1 MPQVTVHRAHSPIV
15 WHGKLKPHRSLAEW
29 VAKLAPR
36 LQLDTSP
43 QQLRIAHVRD
53 GGREVDIWDDYDFD
67 AFKSRAA
74 AQSTPLVVKVYPP
87 GASNEPGA
95 QPVSA
100 AATTPARKPRKKT
113 VPSDDQPAPG
123 TPTST
128 KKDKGKS
135 KATSEAQNLAAPALQ
150 PQQPST
156 PSAAPKSKK
165 RKRDSTSS
173 TVESFPTLALPVQ
186 STPTDPG
193 RQSTSPQQPKKRR
206 KRGAKS
212 DAAQAPAPAPSPA
225 NSSAPA
231 IASPSRPFTFSLPL
245 QGSAAFINR
254 YKPAK
259 PSPLGRIDDPLVSAG
274 ENASTSSSPAGKETP
289 QPMTESGK
297 KSRKP
302 RKRKEKK
309 NEGVGGV
316 SASPAASSVAPSP
329 APSSGK
335 KPKSR
340 PSVTEEI
347 MRKQREK
354 MAAEEAKEQGENA
367 EKANAKGKDKEK
379 AADKPTSMPAASTP
393 TPVTPSKEPTQ
404 SSAPE
409 PSTQSPLTKT
419 KKAKSPKTPKVNRA
433 SEIMRMFREK
443 QAAEAAAAKAAG
455 ESISPAV
462 QTVQPGQPSIPSAQ
476 PSTEHPPSPLTTP
489 ASVSEPKK
497 LSSAKPKAAP
507 RPSVT
512 SEIMR
517 KQREKMAAAETE
529 ATVNLEVENAGEAMD
544 VDQPREK
551 AHVPLVGQSKQ
562 GQAEQ
567 STLQLEHQSDIQ
579 TESGSVAPTLSSH
592 GSATVPQTPAQT
604 LAQPS
609 ITSSTTKKTKSGR
622 PSITS
627 EIMRKQREAMAQQ
640 AEKEKEREKQ
650 IETRDDGDKEASQT
664 ANKPEQPQCL
674 ICHGSSHPQKDC
686 PVVKA
691 GVPRLQQVLLERK
704 EEDESP
710 EAAVAAI
717 EMWIDRLGRV
727 TSALMGTPVTKGR
740 GKQSSGLTTQAKQT
754 PSSQAAAAAAV
765 PPSVPAV
772 ETESSASESSKSP
785 SPPPPK
791 APSPVPTFPP
801 IYHKALSRKAGS
813 TSGLSVSDAV
823 IETGSSASES
833 SEDEDG
839 SAESGSGYGSESET
853 ESESSASIQGQ
864 NAISRSGST
873 STSSSSSSS
882 SPSPSPPP
890 PDLSKLDPQAALRH
904 FLTAPL
910 SQKQRRAA
918 RDSAAHMQV
927 VDTQDVEVEEAS
939 EVESDEDETNASFAR
954 IRMDDEESLVGEFED
969 DEKEEDGVEDVDE
982 PRDEPLAL
990 PQVQQSDDDE
1000 MQVDVEE
1007 SQPVLEQESTLQ
1019 PNVGQED
1026 KEVRIDVANTE
1037 AEPMDVDGQQTPLRT
1052 TQSPSASSQLSFH
1065 EGSRQSFND
1074 LAALASPSTQHHEL
1088 PGDTAVREAI
1098 AEDDAPVRDAMRRDD
1113 DVHPKQSAPNG
1124 VHDPVLTQQLMSPP
1138 SSVAEREDEIEPLP
1152 ATQLVQCFEEEEGQG
1167 EATPIAQSKAPVRRS
1182 TRQASRQPSVA
1193 RDDIPSS
1200 QPLTSQLAPPPLSPP
1215 RRRLRSASREPVPAP
1230 EPPRTRMTRSS
1241 SQQRIVPPS
1250 PQVPIRRSTRRTVS
1264 SQSNVSQPSSSQ
1276 LEPSSPV
1283 QSHATLTPTTLRRSS
1298 RRQTTPLRSSQ
1309 IDELDPSSP
1318 PPASQQPIEES
1329 LLFIPETQLQYSQS
1343 QSSQSQSLNPQR
1355 FWKVS
1360 GEEESPLFMS
1370 QGSQIPQTQAYNLY
1384 PNIDSSSD
1392 VGETPRGAKTG
1403 FEGSSPSNDK
1413 QGEGKRANFLSVSSP
1428 ILEEDEEEQN
1438 ELVDT
1443 EKHEQISES
1452 GADEHDDNSVDA
1464 SEASSD
1470 EEGSSL
1476 SILILRSQPI
1486 YPSLPRSSL
1495 SFSQP
1500 VTASQPSG
1508 FPTLSSLPRE
1518 ALRRMKSTFGFSS
1531 SQPETSKEKANRHM
1545 NGAGDESESETS
1557 GDSSD
1562 EEPASLRGRF
1572 AGTRVRKVKSQGAVK
1587 GW

>member
-1 MPQVTVHRAHSPIV
+1 MPQVTVHRANSPIV
-15 WHGKLKPHRSLAEW
+15 WHGKLKQHRSLAEW

-53 GGREVDIWDDYDFD
+53 GGRE
-67 AFKSRAA
+67 SRAA

-87 GASNEPGA
+87 GASSEPST
-95 QPVSA
+95 QSTFA

-113 VPSDDQPAPG
+113 APSDDQPALG

-135 KATSEAQNLAAPALQ
+135 KTTPQSQDLPAPVLQ

-156 PSAAPKSKK
+156 PTAAPKPKK

-173 TVESFPTLALPVQ
+173 AAESFPTRATPGQ
-186 STPTDPG
+186 STSADPG
-193 RQSTSPQQPKKRR
+193 PESTSPQQPKKKR
-206 KRGAKS
+206 KRGTRS
-212 DAAQAPAPAPSPA
+212 DAALASAPAASPA

-231 IASPSRPFTFSLPL
+231 IASPSQPFTFSFPL

-259 PSPLGRIDDPLVSAG
+259 PSPLGRIDDPLASAG
-274 ENASTSSSPAGKETP
+274 ETAPIPSPVAKEP
-289 QPMTESGK
+289 LQPMSESGK

-302 RKRKEKK
+302 RKRKEKQD
-309 NEGVGGV
+309 ESVGGV
-316 SASPAASSVAPSP
+316 PASPAASSVAPSP
-329 APSSGK
+329 APSSSK
-335 KPKSR
+335 KQKGR

-354 MAAEEAKEQGENA
+354 MAAEEAKKQAENT
-367 EKANAKGKDKEK
+367 EKTQAKGKSKEK
-379 AADKPTSMPAASTP
+379 AIEKPPVTPASSIP
-393 TPVTPSKEPTQ
+393 TPVTPSKESTKP
-404 SSAPE
+404 SAPE
-409 PSTQSPLTKT
+409 PLSTQSPFTQTKN
-419 KKAKSPKTPKVNRA
+419 ASSPKTPKVNRA
-433 SEIMRMFREK
+433 SEIMRLFREK
-443 QAAEAAAAKAAG
+443 QAAEAAAKAAA
-455 ESISPAV
+455 ESVPPAV
-462 QTVQPGQPSIPSAQ
+462 QAIQPEQPSVPPTQQ
-476 PSTEHPPSPLTTP
+476 PSTENLASTP
-489 ASVSEPKK
+489 ASPAPALEPKK
-497 LSSAKPKAAP
+497 SSSAKSKAAP

-512 SEIMR
+512 LEIMR
-517 KQREKMAAAETE
+517 KQREKMAAAEAE
-529 ATVNLEVENAGEAMD
+529 AANNAEKENAGEAMD
-544 VDQPREK
+544 VDQPRENV
-551 AHVPLVGQSKQ
+551 HIQPVGQSKQ

-567 STLQLEHQSDIQ
+567 TTPTNPQIEPK
-579 TESGSVAPTLSSH
+579 SVAPPPPSSH
-592 GSATVPQTPAQT
+592 GFTAAPQAPSQT
-604 LAQPS
+604 LAQSSQPS
-609 ITSSTTKKTKSGR
+609 NTSSATKKTKSGR

-640 AEKEKEREKQ
+640 AEKEKEREEQ
-650 IETRDDGDKEASQT
+650 PETRNDVDKEASQPT
-664 ANKPEQPQCL
+664 STKSAQPQCL

-691 GVPRLQQVLLERK
+691 GVPRLRQVLLERK

-727 TSALMGTPVTKGR
+727 TSALMGTPATKGKGR
-740 GKQSSGLTTQAKQT
+740 QSSGLTAMAKQT
-754 PSSQAAAAAAV
+754 PSSPAAV
-765 PPSVPAV
+765 PPPGPAV

-791 APSPVPTFPP
+791 APSPPVPTFPP

-839 SAESGSGYGSESET
+839 SLESGSGSGSESET
-853 ESESSASIQGQ
+853 ESESSVSEKGR
-864 NAISRSGST
+864 NAMSRSRST
-873 STSSSSSSS
+873 SISSSTSSS
-882 SPSPSPPP
+882 SPSPPP

-918 RDSAAHMQV
+918 RDSAAHMQA
-927 VDTQDVEVEEAS
+927 VDTHDVEVEEAS
-939 EVESDEDETNASFAR
+939 EVESDEDKMNTSFSR
-954 IRMDDEESLVGEFED
+954 NRMDDEESLVGEFED
-969 DEKEEDGVEDVDE
+969 DEKEEDELEDVEE
-982 PRDEPLAL
+982 PRDEPPAL
-990 PQVQQSDDDE
+990 SQVRQPDDE
-1000 MQVDVEE
+1000 MQVDMEE
-1007 SQPVLEQESTLQ
+1007 SQSMLEQQESELQ
-1019 PNVGQED
+1019 PKSSGQEE
-1026 KEVRIDVANTE
+1026 KETGIDVTETE
-1037 AEPMDVDGQQTPLRT
+1037 AVPMDVDEQEQSPLEI

-1088 PGDTAVREAI
+1088 PGDAAVREAI
-1098 AEDDAPVRDAMRRDD
+1098 AEDEALVRDAMRQGD
-1113 DVHPKQSAPNG
+1113 DVLLKQGLPNG
-1124 VHDPVLTQQLMSPP
+1124 VQEPVVMQQLMSPP
-1138 SSVAEREDEIEPLP
+1138 SSVADREDEIEPLP
-1152 ATQLVQCFEEEEGQG
+1152 ATQLVQRFEDEEGPAD
-1167 EATPIAQSKAPVRRS
+1167 ATPIARSKAPVRRS

-1200 QPLTSQLAPPPLSPP
+1200 QASTSQLAPPPLSPP
-1215 RRRLRSASREPVPAP
+1215 RRRLRSASREPAPAP
-1230 EPPRTRMTRSS
+1230 EPSRTRMTRSS
-1241 SQQRIVPPS
+1241 SQQHIVPPS
-1250 PQVPIRRSTRRTVS
+1250 PQAPIRRSTRRTVS
-1264 SQSNVSQPSSSQ
+1264 SQSNISQASSSQ
-1276 LEPSSPV
+1276 VEPSSPV
-1283 QSHATLTPTTLRRSS
+1283 QLHATLTPATLRRSS

-1309 IDELDPSSP
+1309 VDELDPSSP
-1318 PPASQQPIEES
+1318 PPATQQPVEKS
-1329 LLFIPETQLQYSQS
+1329 PLFIPETQLQYSQS

-1355 FWKVS
+1355 FWGVY
-1360 GEEESPLFMS
+1360 GEEENPLFMS

-1392 VGETPRGAKTG
+1392 VGETPRGPKIG

-1413 QGEGKRANFLSVSSP
+1413 QGEGKRANLLSISSP

-1438 ELVDT
+1438 ELADT
-1443 EKHEQISES
+1443 EKHEQTSEL
-1452 GADEHDDNSVDA
+1452 GADEHDDKSVDA
-1464 SEASSD
+1464 SEVSSD
-1470 EEGSSL
+1470 DEESSL
-1476 SILILRSQPI
+1476 SISISRSQPI
-1486 YPSLPRSSL
+1486 YPSLPRSSI

-1500 VTASQPSG
+1500 VAAPQLSG

-1518 ALRRMKSTFGFSS
+1518 ALRRMKSTFGFST
-1531 SQPETSKEKANRHM
+1531 SQPENSKEKTSRHM

-1572 AGTRVRKVKSQGAVK
+1572 AGTRARKVKNQGAVK

>member
-1 MPQVTVHRAHSPIV
+1 MPQVTVHRANSPIV
-15 WHGKLKPHRSLAEW
+15 WHGKLKQHRSLAEW

-87 GASNEPGA
+87 GASSEPGT
-95 QPVSA
+95 QSTSTI
-100 AATTPARKPRKKT
+100 ATTPARKPRKKT
-113 VPSDDQPAPG
+113 ATSDDQPALG

-135 KATSEAQNLAAPALQ
+135 KTTPQSQDLPAPVLQ

-156 PSAAPKSKK
+156 PTAAPKPKK

-173 TVESFPTLALPVQ
+173 AAESFPTRATPGQ
-186 STPTDPG
+186 STSADRGPE
-193 RQSTSPQQPKKRR
+193 STSPQQPKKKR
-206 KRGAKS
+206 KRGTRS
-212 DAAQAPAPAPSPA
+212 DAALAPAPAQSPA
-225 NSSAPA
+225 NSSTPA
-231 IASPSRPFTFSLPL
+231 IAGPSQPFTFSFPL

-259 PSPLGRIDDPLVSAG
+259 PSPLGRIDDPLASASQT
-274 ENASTSSSPAGKETP
+274 ASISSPVAKEP
-289 QPMTESGK
+289 LQPMSESGK

-309 NEGVGGV
+309 DEGVGDV
-316 SASPAASSVAPSP
+316 PASPAASSVAPSP
-329 APSSGK
+329 APSSSK
-335 KPKSR
+335 KQKGR

-354 MAAEEAKEQGENA
+354 MAAEEAKKQTENT
-367 EKANAKGKDKEK
+367 EKTNGKGKRKEK
-379 AADKPTSMPAASTP
+379 AIERPAVTPAASIP
-393 TPVTPSKEPTQ
+393 TPVTPFKESTQ
-404 SSAPE
+404 PAAPE
-409 PSTQSPLTKT
+409 LLSTQSPLAQT
-419 KKAKSPKTPKVNRA
+419 KKASSPKTPKVNRA
-433 SEIMRMFREK
+433 LEIMRLFREK
-443 QAAEAAAAKAAG
+443 QAAEAAAKAAA
-455 ESISPAV
+455 ESVPPAV
-462 QTVQPGQPSIPSAQ
+462 QAIQPEPPSAPSTQQPSAENLPC
-476 PSTEHPPSPLTTP
+476 TP
-489 ASVSEPKK
+489 ASPAPALEPKK
-497 LSSAKPKAAP
+497 SSSAKSKVAA

-512 SEIMR
+512 LEIMR
-517 KQREKMAAAETE
+517 KQREKMAAAEAE
-529 ATVNLEVENAGEAMD
+529 AANNAEEENAGEAMD
-544 VDQPREK
+544 VDQPRENV
-551 AHVPLVGQSKQ
+551 HIQPVGQSPKQ
-562 GQAEQ
+562 GQAAQ
-567 STLQLEHQSDIQ
+567 TTSTNPQIEPK
-579 TESGSVAPTLSSH
+579 SVAPPPPSSH
-592 GSATVPQTPAQT
+592 GFTAAPQTPSQT
-604 LAQPS
+604 LAQSSQPS
-609 ITSSTTKKTKSGR
+609 NSSSATKKSKSGR

-640 AEKEKEREKQ
+640 AEKEKEREEQ
-650 IETRDDGDKEASQT
+650 PETRNDGNKEASQT
-664 ANKPEQPQCL
+664 TFTKPAQPQCL

-727 TSALMGTPVTKGR
+727 TSALMGTPATKGK
-740 GKQSSGLTTQAKQT
+740 GKQSSGLTAKAKQA
-754 PSSQAAAAAAV
+754 PSSPAAI
-765 PPSVPAV
+765 PPPGPAI

-791 APSPVPTFPP
+791 APSPPVPTFPP

-839 SAESGSGYGSESET
+839 SLESGSGSGSESES
-853 ESESSASIQGQ
+853 ESESSVSDKGR
-864 NAISRSGST
+864 NAMSRSRST
-873 STSSSSSSS
+873 SISSSTSSS
-882 SPSPSPPP
+882 SPSPPP
-890 PDLSKLDPQAALRH
+890 PDLSMLDPQAALRH

-918 RDSAAHMQV
+918 RDSAAHMQA
-927 VDTQDVEVEEAS
+927 VDTHDVEVEEAS
-939 EVESDEDETNASFAR
+939 EVESDEDKMNTSFSR
-954 IRMDDEESLVGEFED
+954 NRMDDEESLVGEFED
-969 DEKEEDGVEDVDE
+969 DEKEEDELEDVEEPGDE
-982 PRDEPLAL
+982 PPAL
-990 PQVQQSDDDE
+990 SQVRQSDDE
-1000 MQVDVEE
+1000 MQVDMEE
-1007 SQPVLEQESTLQ
+1007 SQSMLEQQESELQ
-1019 PNVGQED
+1019 PKSGQEE
-1026 KEVRIDVANTE
+1026 KETGIDVTETE
-1037 AEPMDVDGQQTPLRT
+1037 AEPMDVDEQQQSPLEI

-1074 LAALASPSTQHHEL
+1074 LAALASPSAQHHEL
-1088 PGDTAVREAI
+1088 PGDAAVREAI
-1098 AEDDAPVRDAMRRDD
+1098 AEDEALVRNAMRQDD
-1113 DVHPKQSAPNG
+1113 DVLSKQGLPDG
-1124 VHDPVLTQQLMSPP
+1124 VQEPVVMQQLMSPP
-1138 SSVAEREDEIEPLP
+1138 SSVADREDEIEPLP
-1152 ATQLVQCFEEEEGQG
+1152 ATQLVQRFDDDEGQG
-1167 EATPIAQSKAPVRRS
+1167 DATPIARSKAPVRRS

-1200 QPLTSQLAPPPLSPP
+1200 QPSTSQLAPPPLSPP
-1215 RRRLRSASREPVPAP
+1215 RRRLRSASRELAPAS
-1230 EPPRTRMTRSS
+1230 EPSRTRMTRSS
-1241 SQQRIVPPS
+1241 SQQHIVPSS

-1264 SQSNVSQPSSSQ
+1264 SQSNISQPSSSQ
-1276 LEPSSPV
+1276 VEPSSPV
-1283 QSHATLTPTTLRRSS
+1283 QLHATLAPATLRRSS

-1309 IDELDPSSP
+1309 VDELDPSSP
-1318 PPASQQPIEES
+1318 PPATQQPVEKS
-1329 LLFIPETQLQYSQS
+1329 PLFIPEMQLQYSQS

-1355 FWKVS
+1355 FWGVS
-1360 GEEESPLFMS
+1360 GEEENPLFLS

-1392 VGETPRGAKTG
+1392 VGETPRGPKIG

-1413 QGEGKRANFLSVSSP
+1413 QGEGKRANLLSISSP

-1438 ELVDT
+1438 ELADT
-1443 EKHEQISES
+1443 EKHEQTSEL
-1452 GADEHDDNSVDA
+1452 GADEHDDKSVDA
-1464 SEASSD
+1464 SEVSSD
-1470 EEGSSL
+1470 DEESSL
-1476 SILILRSQPI
+1476 SIPISRSQPI
-1486 YPSLPRSSL
+1486 YPSLPRSSV

-1500 VTASQPSG
+1500 VPAPQLSG

-1518 ALRRMKSTFGFSS
+1518 ALRRMKSTFGFST
-1531 SQPETSKEKANRHM
+1531 SQPENSKEKTSRHM

-1572 AGTRVRKVKSQGAVK
+1572 AGTRTRKMKNQGAVK

>member
-1 MPQVTVHRAHSPIV
+1 
-15 WHGKLKPHRSLAEW
+15 
-29 VAKLAPR
+29 
-36 LQLDTSP
+36 
-43 QQLRIAHVRD
+43 
-53 GGREVDIWDDYDFD
+53 
-67 AFKSRAA
+67 
-74 AQSTPLVVKVYPP
+74 
-87 GASNEPGA
+87 
-95 QPVSA
+95 
-100 AATTPARKPRKKT
+100 
-113 VPSDDQPAPG
+113 
-123 TPTST
+123 
-128 KKDKGKS
+128 
-135 KATSEAQNLAAPALQ
+135 
-150 PQQPST
+150 
-156 PSAAPKSKK
+156 
-165 RKRDSTSS
+165 
-173 TVESFPTLALPVQ
+173 
-186 STPTDPG
+186 
-193 RQSTSPQQPKKRR
+193 
-206 KRGAKS
+206 
-212 DAAQAPAPAPSPA
+212 
-225 NSSAPA
+225 
-231 IASPSRPFTFSLPL
+231 
-245 QGSAAFINR
+245 
-254 YKPAK
+254 
-259 PSPLGRIDDPLVSAG
+259 
-274 ENASTSSSPAGKETP
+274 
-289 QPMTESGK
+289 
-297 KSRKP
+297 
-302 RKRKEKK
+302 
-309 NEGVGGV
+309 
-316 SASPAASSVAPSP
+316 
-329 APSSGK
+329 
-335 KPKSR
+335 
-340 PSVTEEI
+340 
-347 MRKQREK
+347 
-354 MAAEEAKEQGENA
+354 
-367 EKANAKGKDKEK
+367 
-379 AADKPTSMPAASTP
+379 
-393 TPVTPSKEPTQ
+393 
-404 SSAPE
+404 
-409 PSTQSPLTKT
+409 
-419 KKAKSPKTPKVNRA
+419 
-433 SEIMRMFREK
+433 
-443 QAAEAAAAKAAG
+443 
-455 ESISPAV
+455 
-462 QTVQPGQPSIPSAQ
+462 
-476 PSTEHPPSPLTTP
+476 
-489 ASVSEPKK
+489 
-497 LSSAKPKAAP
+497 
-507 RPSVT
+507 
-512 SEIMR
+512 
-517 KQREKMAAAETE
+517 MAAAETE
-529 ATVNLEVENAGEAMD
+529 AAENVEEENAGEAMD

-579 TESGSVAPTLSSH
+579 TESGSVAPPLSSH

-609 ITSSTTKKTKSGR
+609 STSSATKKTKSGR

-650 IETRDDGDKEASQT
+650 IETRDDGDKEGEQAVQCPTFCYKADAAAAASQT

-754 PSSQAAAAAAV
+754 PFSQAAAAAV

-839 SAESGSGYGSESET
+839 SAESGSGSGYGSESET

-873 STSSSSSSS
+873 STSSSSYSS

-1007 SQPVLEQESTLQ
+1007 SQPVLEQESAPQ

-1113 DVHPKQSAPNG
+1113 DVHPKQSVPNG
-1124 VHDPVLTQQLMSPP
+1124 VQEPVLTQQLMSPP

-1152 ATQLVQCFEEEEGQG
+1152 ATQLVQCFEEEDGQG

-1193 RDDIPSS
+1193 RDDILSS

-1343 QSSQSQSLNPQR
+1343 QSSQSQPLNPQR

-1360 GEEESPLFMS
+1360 SEEESPLFMS

-1392 VGETPRGAKTG
+1392 VGETPRGAKTD

-1443 EKHEQISES
+1443 EKHEQMSES
-1452 GADEHDDNSVDA
+1452 GADEHDANSVDA

-1476 SILILRSQPI
+1476 SIPILRSQPI

-1518 ALRRMKSTFGFSS
+1518 ALRRMKSTFGFSG
-1531 SQPETSKEKANRHM
+1531 SQPETSKEKASRHM
-1545 NGAGDESESETS
+1545 NSAGDESESETS

-1572 AGTRVRKVKSQGAVK
+1572 AGTRIRKVKSQGAVK

>member
-1 MPQVTVHRAHSPIV
+1 M
-15 WHGKLKPHRSLAEW
+15 
-29 VAKLAPR
+29 
-36 LQLDTSP
+36 
-43 QQLRIAHVRD
+43 
-53 GGREVDIWDDYDFD
+53 
-67 AFKSRAA
+67 
-74 AQSTPLVVKVYPP
+74 
-87 GASNEPGA
+87 
-95 QPVSA
+95 QP
-100 AATTPARKPRKKT
+100 
-113 VPSDDQPAPG
+113 
-123 TPTST
+123 TPT
-128 KKDKGKS
+128 G
-135 KATSEAQNLAAPALQ
+135 
-150 PQQPST
+150 
-156 PSAAPKSKK
+156 
-165 RKRDSTSS
+165 
-173 TVESFPTLALPVQ
+173 
-186 STPTDPG
+186 PG

-212 DAAQAPAPAPSPA
+212 DAALAPAPPPA
-225 NSSAPA
+225 NPSAPA

-259 PSPLGRIDDPLVSAG
+259 PSPLGRIDGPPVLAG
-274 ENASTSSSPAGKETP
+274 ETASTSSSPAAKETL
-289 QPMTESGK
+289 QPLTESGK

-309 NEGVGGV
+309 EEGVGGV
-316 SASPAASSVAPSP
+316 PASPAASSVAPSP
-329 APSSGK
+329 APSSSK
-335 KPKSR
+335 KQKSR

-354 MAAEEAKEQGENA
+354 MAAEEAKKQAENA
-367 EKANAKGKDKEK
+367 DKANAKGKDKEK
-379 AADKPTSMPAASTP
+379 ATDKPTAMPAASTSIP
-393 TPVTPSKEPTQ
+393 LTPSKESTTQ
-404 SSAPE
+404 PSTPE
-409 PSTQSPLTKT
+409 LSTQSPLTKT
-419 KKAKSPKTPKVNRA
+419 KKEKSPKTPKVNRA

-443 QAAEAAAAKAAG
+443 QAAEAAAKAA
-455 ESISPAV
+455 EQSIPPVV
-462 QTVQPGQPSIPSAQ
+462 QTVQPEQPSVSSAQ
-476 PSTEHPPSPLTTP
+476 PSTEHLSSTPATP
-489 ASVSEPKK
+489 ASALESKK
-497 LSSAKPKAAP
+497 PSSAKPKAAP
-507 RPSVT
+507 RPSIT
-512 SEIMR
+512 LEIMR
-517 KQREKMAAAETE
+517 KQREKMAAAETQAAE
-529 ATVNLEVENAGEAMD
+529 NVEQENAGEAMD

-551 AHVPLVGQSKQ
+551 AHIPLVEQSKQ

-567 STLQLEHQSDIQ
+567 NTLQLEPQSEIQ
-579 TESGSVAPTLSSH
+579 TESGPVAPPLVSH
-592 GSATVPQTPAQT
+592 GFATVPQTPTQSSV
-604 LAQPS
+604 QPS
-609 ITSSTTKKTKSGR
+609 NTSSTTKKTKSGR

-640 AEKEKEREKQ
+640 AEKEKEQEEQ
-650 IETRDDGDKEASQT
+650 IATRDDGDKEASQT
-664 ANKPEQPQCL
+664 ASKPKQPQCL

-727 TSALMGTPVTKGR
+727 TSALMGTPVTKGKGR
-740 GKQSSGLTTQAKQT
+740 PSSAGLTTQAKQT
-754 PSSQAAAAAAV
+754 PSQAASA
-765 PPSVPAV
+765 PAV

-785 SPPPPK
+785 SPTLPK
-791 APSPVPTFPP
+791 AASPVPTFPP

-823 IETGSSASES
+823 IETGSSGSSASES
-833 SEDEDG
+833 SEDEGG
-839 SAESGSGYGSESET
+839 SVGSGSGYGSESET

-864 NAISRSGST
+864 NAMSRSGST
-873 STSSSSSSS
+873 STSSSPPPSSS
-882 SPSPSPPP
+882 SPSPPP

-927 VDTQDVEVEEAS
+927 VDTQDVEIEEAS
-939 EVESDEDETNASFAR
+939 EVESDEDGTNASFAR

-969 DEKEEDGVEDVDE
+969 DEKEEDEVEDVEEE
-982 PRDEPLAL
+982 PRDEQPPAL
-990 PQVQQSDDDE
+990 PQVQQSESDDE
-1000 MQVDVEE
+1000 MQLDVEG
-1007 SQPVLEQESTLQ
+1007 SQPVLEQESALQ
-1019 PNVGQED
+1019 PRAGQE
-1026 KEVRIDVANTE
+1026 EEEIRIDVTNTE
-1037 AEPMDVDGQQTPLRT
+1037 AEPMDVDQRQTPLKT
-1052 TQSPSASSQLSFH
+1052 TQSPPESSPLSFH

-1074 LAALASPSTQHHEL
+1074 LAALASPSTQHREL
-1088 PGDTAVREAI
+1088 PGDAAVREAI
-1098 AEDDAPVRDAMRRDD
+1098 AEDEAPVRDAMRQDD
-1113 DVHPKQSAPNG
+1113 DVHPKQRIPNG
-1124 VHDPVLTQQLMSPP
+1124 VQEPVLTQQLMSPP

-1152 ATQLVQCFEEEEGQG
+1152 ATQLVQRFEDEEGQG
-1167 EATPIAQSKAPVRRS
+1167 EATPIAKSKAPVRRS
-1182 TRQASRQPSVA
+1182 TRQPSRQPSVA
-1193 RDDIPSS
+1193 RDDIP
-1200 QPLTSQLAPPPLSPP
+1200 SPP
-1215 RRRLRSASREPVPAP
+1215 RRRLRSASREPALVP

-1241 SQQRIVPPS
+1241 SQQRVVPPS
-1250 PQVPIRRSTRRTVS
+1250 PHVPIRRSTRRTVS
-1264 SQSNVSQPSSSQ
+1264 SQSDVSQLSSSQ

-1283 QSHATLTPTTLRRSS
+1283 QLHATLTPATLRRSS

-1309 IDELDPSSP
+1309 VDELDPSSP

-1329 LLFIPETQLQYSQS
+1329 PLFIPETQLQHSQP
-1343 QSSQSQSLNPQR
+1343 QSSQSQSLNSQR
-1355 FWKVS
+1355 FWRIS
-1360 GEEESPLFMS
+1360 GEEENPLFMS

-1392 VGETPRGAKTG
+1392 VGETPRGAKIG
-1403 FEGSSPSNDK
+1403 IEGSSPSNDK
-1413 QGEGKRANFLSVSSP
+1413 QGEGKRANYLSVSSP

-1438 ELVDT
+1438 ALVDT
-1443 EKHEQISES
+1443 EKHEQTSES
-1452 GADEHDDNSVDA
+1452 GVDEHDDQSVDA

-1470 EEGSSL
+1470 DEGSSI
-1476 SILILRSQPI
+1476 SIPIPRSQPI

-1500 VTASQPSG
+1500 VAASQPSTG

-1531 SQPETSKEKANRHM
+1531 SQPETSKEKTSRHM

-1572 AGTRVRKVKSQGAVK
+1572 AGTRARKVKSQGAVK